1 MGAPSA
7 RMRMGNRGAPRHAK
21 SSIVVEPRRPTG
33 AHVRAPKFLE
43 WGIRVIYTSEFDLKF
58 IIDNLALIAVAVISG
73 GMLLWTSFSRGGGS
87 GGVTAA
93 EAVRLMNRE
102 KGVMIDVCE
111 PGEHAA
117 GHCTGSRNI
126 PVGELEKR
134 AAELPK
140 NKQLPVLL
148 MCQSGA
154 RASRAAATLRK
165 LGYERALPVSGG
177 LRAWRD
183 AGLPVEKG

>member
-1 MGAPSA
+1 M
-7 RMRMGNRGAPRHAK
+7 
-21 SSIVVEPRRPTG
+21 
-33 AHVRAPKFLE
+33 
-43 WGIRVIYTSEFDLKF
+43 KF
-58 IIDNLALIAVAVISG
+58 IIDNLALIAIAVVSG

-87 GGVTAA
+87 GGVPAA

-111 PGEHAA
+111 ASEHSA
-117 GHCTGSRNI
+117 GHCVGARSI
-126 PVGELEKR
+126 PLGEREQR

-140 NKQLPVLL
+140 NKQIPVLL

-154 RASRAAATLRK
+154 RAARAAGKLRK

-177 LRAWRD
+177 LRAWRE
-183 AGLPVEKG
+183 AGLPVEKS

>member
-1 MGAPSA
+1 M
-7 RMRMGNRGAPRHAK
+7 
-21 SSIVVEPRRPTG
+21 
-33 AHVRAPKFLE
+33 KF
-43 WGIRVIYTSEFDLKF
+43 V
-58 IIDNLALIAVAVISG
+58 IDNLALIAIAVISG
-73 GMLLWTSFSRGGGS
+73 GMLLWTSFSRGS
-87 GGVTAA
+87 GGGGVPPA

-102 KGVMIDVCE
+102 KGVLIDVCE
-111 PGEHAA
+111 PSEHAA
-117 GHCTGSRNI
+117 GHCTGARNI
-126 PVGELEKR
+126 PLAQLEQR

-177 LRAWRD
+177 LRAWRE
-183 AGLPVEKG
+183 AGLPVEKA